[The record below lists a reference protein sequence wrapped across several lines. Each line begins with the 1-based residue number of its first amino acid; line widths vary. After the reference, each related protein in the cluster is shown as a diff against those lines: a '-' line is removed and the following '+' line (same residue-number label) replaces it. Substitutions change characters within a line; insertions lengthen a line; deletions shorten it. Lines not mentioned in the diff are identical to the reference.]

1 MQNKAKVSSLKQ
13 KRPVPYDM
21 LAAGAGVIVLYLGMI
36 IYLIFRDR
44 PLPNSGY
51 IFYLAVISPMT
62 IMIIL
67 LLQRFVGNKQY
78 RELNLKEGSLPS
90 DLLASLVLGMV
101 LFAANITLQPLLSEL
116 LPDTDTGV
124 RDLFLEMSG
133 DPVRFILFLG
143 PLVML
148 GAASEELMRAF
159 LLSCLWKVWPSIPGK
174 LAVIFLSACLFGL
187 LHLSR
192 GMVNM
197 VWATIF
203 GLIMAFY
210 YLRFGRI
217 LPLILGHYITNA
229 VQIVISILLFS

>member
-1 MQNKAKVSSLKQ
+1 MQNKAKKTSMEQ
-13 KRPVPYDM
+13 RRPFPYDM
-21 LAAGAGVIVLYLGMI
+21 LAAGTGVIVLYLGMI
-36 IYLIFRDR
+36 IFMISRNG
-44 PLPNSGY
+44 PVSNSGY
-51 IFYLAVISPMT
+51 IFYLAVISPLT
-62 IMIIL
+62 ILIIL
-67 LLQRFVGNKQY
+67 LLQRFVSNGQY
-78 RELNLKEGSLPS
+78 RDLNLKEGSLPS
-90 DLLASLVLGMV
+90 DLLAVLILGMV
-101 LFAANITLQPLLSEL
+101 LFAANITIQPLLSEL

-159 LLSCLWKVWPSIPGK
+159 LLSCLWKVWPSMPGK

-192 GMVNM
+192 GMVHM
-197 VWATIF
+197 VSATII

-229 VQIVISILLFS
+229 VQVVISILILS